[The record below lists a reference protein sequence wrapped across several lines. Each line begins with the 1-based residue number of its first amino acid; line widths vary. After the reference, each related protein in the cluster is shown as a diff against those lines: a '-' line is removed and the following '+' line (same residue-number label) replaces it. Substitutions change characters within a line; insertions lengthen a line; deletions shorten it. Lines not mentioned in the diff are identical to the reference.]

1 MIDNL
6 AELARRRSCVWPD
19 AVHVD
24 RRRGRLMVAHSEE
37 VPPRS
42 FAHGA
47 VRGGDG

>member
-1 MIDNL
+1 MQFM
-6 AELARRRSCVWPD
+6 PTGD
-19 AVHVD
+19 A
-24 RRRGRLMVAHSEE
+24 GGLMVAHSEE